1 MKIVVT
7 LPVNE
12 THKQAFQAAAPEA
25 EFVYMPGPDVT
36 EELLQTVDATIGNIP
51 VGKFKGYEN
60 IKWVQLSFA
69 GTDGFTTPGVLAPG
83 TVLSNSTGAYGLNI
97 SEHMIAQLLMLIKK
111 LNHYYDAQK
120 AKAWS
125 DFGTVR
131 SIYGSTTLV
140 VGLGDIGG
148 EFARK
153 MHALGSHVIGIRR
166 NVGEKPEYLDAL
178 YSLDQLDELLP
189 QADYVA
195 CSLPGS
201 NATYHLFNAERF
213 ARMKEGAVLI
223 NVGRGAA
230 VDSFALNDALRSGH
244 LGGACVDVVEPEP
257 LPKDHP
263 LWDAPNFLLTPHV
276 SGFFHLPETLER
288 VVRIAINNLKAF
300 VAGEP
305 LKNQVDFTTGYRKN
319 TEDNKA
325 I

>member
-12 THKQAFQAAAPEA
+12 AHKKAFQDAAPEA
-25 EFVYMPGPDVT
+25 EFVYMPGDEVT
-36 EELLQTVDATIGNIP
+36 EELLQTVTVTIGNIP
-51 VGKFKGYEN
+51 VNKFKGFEN

-83 TVLSNSTGAYGLNI
+83 TALTNATGAYGLNI
-97 SEHMIAQLLMLIKK
+97 SEHMIAQLLMRIKK
-111 LNHYYDAQK
+111 MDLYYDAQK
-120 AKAWS
+120 EKKWA

-166 NVGEKPEYLDAL
+166 NVGEKPDYLDAL
-178 YSLDQLDELLP
+178 YTLDQLDELLP

-201 NATYHLFNAERF
+201 NATYHLFNADRF
-213 ARMKEGAVLI
+213 ALMKEGAVLI

-244 LGGACVDVVEPEP
+244 LGGACLDVVEPEP
-257 LPKDHP
+257 LPQDHP
-263 LWDAPNFLLTPHV
+263 LWGAPNLLLTPHV

-288 VVRIAINNLKAF
+288 VVRIAITNLKAF

-305 LKNQVDFTTGYRKN
+305 LKNHVDFATGYRKN

>member
-12 THKQAFQAAAPEA
+12 NHKKAFQAAAPEA
-25 EFVYMPGPDVT
+25 EFVYVPGPEVT

-51 VGKFKGYEN
+51 VDKFKGYEN

-69 GTDGFTTPGVLAPG
+69 GTDGFTNPGVLAPG

-97 SEHMIAQLLMLIKK
+97 SEHMIAQLFMLIKK
-111 LNHYYDAQK
+111 LNLYYDAQK
-120 AKAWS
+120 EKTWT

-178 YSLDQLDELLP
+178 YSLDQLDKLLP

-195 CSLPGS
+195 CSLPGGK
-201 NATYHLFNAERF
+201 ATYHLFDADRF
-213 ARMKEGAVLI
+213 ARMKDGAVLI

-230 VDSFALNDALRSGH
+230 VDSYALNDALRSGH
-244 LGGACVDVVEPEP
+244 LGGACLEVVEPEP
-257 LPKDHP
+257 LPQDHP
-263 LWDAPNFLLTPHV
+263 LWEAPNLLLTPHV

-288 VVRIAINNLKAF
+288 VVRIAVNNLKAF
-300 VAGEP
+300 VAGEI

>member
-12 THKQAFQAAAPEA
+12 SHKAAFQAAAPEA
-25 EFVYMPGPDVT
+25 EFVYVPGPEVT
-36 EELLQTVDATIGNIP
+36 EELLKEVTITIGNIP
-51 VGKFKGYEN
+51 VDKFKGFEN

-83 TVLSNSTGAYGLNI
+83 TALTNSTGAYGLNI
-97 SEHMIAQLLMLIKK
+97 SEHMIAQLMMRIKK
-111 LNHYYDAQK
+111 LDKYYDAQK
-120 AKAWS
+120 EKAWK
-125 DFGTVR
+125 DFGTVG
-131 SIYGSTTLV
+131 SIYGTTTLV

-153 MHALGSHVIGIRR
+153 MHLLGSHVIGIRR
-166 NVGEKPEYLDAL
+166 NVGDKPDYLDAL
-178 YSLDQLDELLP
+178 YGMDQLDELLP

-195 CSLPGS
+195 LSLPGTKD
-201 NATYHLFNAERF
+201 TYHLFDADRF
-213 ARMKEGAVLI
+213 ARMKEGAVLL
-223 NVGRGAA
+223 NVGRGVT
-230 VDSFALNDALRSGH
+230 VDSYALNDALRSGH
-244 LGGACVDVVEPEP
+244 LGGACVDVVDPEP

-263 LWDAPNFLLTPHV
+263 LWEAPNFLLTPHV
-276 SGFFHLPETLER
+276 SGYFHLPETLER
-288 VVRIAINNLKAF
+288 VVRIAVTNLKAF

-305 LKNQVDFTTGYRKN
+305 LKNNVDFTTGYRKN